1 MTGKRQ
7 AANPPRLTR
16 RQLFANGA
24 RGAGVVALSGSL
36 AAVLAACGSGGRGN
50 GGTTNSASA
59 TFSSGLTAAEIQG
72 ATGTVKVLG
81 WQWYQVPEENPPGVK
96 AKWGYLAANEDTITK
111 TQQPGSYDI
120 VTIFQGEID
129 QLLAV
134 DRIVPIDVSLIPN
147 FSGLDPMFQ
156 DAQVVRRNGLVYGVP
171 FQWGYAYQVYDA
183 RQMSAPTS
191 YADLTSP
198 SLEGKVGVPDDPYAV
213 ITSFAALIGIPK
225 PNQMTPDE
233 FARVQ
238 DAMTKFKPQLRTI
251 YTYGEAPQL
260 LGREDIAIA
269 FPEFGPTVI
278 AARQAGAD
286 AKMNLLSAWSYV
298 DCLMIIKSTT
308 SLPVDY
314 RWINTAIGDPAQL
327 ALAKSSGAFPV
338 VDAAVAG
345 LPKPLQYSN
354 PSQVLDQAP
363 LLPGPP
369 VDTSEGY
376 VPFQQWLAFWNAY
389 KS

>member
-1 MTGKRQ
+1 MTKRSEEDCSSQ
-7 AANPPRLTR
+7 VTR
-16 RQLFANGA
+16 RDLFKYGA
-24 RGAGVVALSGSL
+24 RGAGAVVLVGPMASL
-36 AAVLAACGSGGRGN
+36 LAACSNDGDN
-50 GGTTNSASA
+50 GGAANGSASP
-59 TFSSGLTAAEIQG
+59 TFSAGVTAAEIQS

-81 WQWYQVPEENPPGVK
+81 WQWYQVPEEDPPGVT
-96 AKWGYLAANEDTITK
+96 AEWGYLAANEDTITK

-120 VTIFQGEID
+120 VTIFQGQID

-147 FSGLDPMFQ
+147 FSRLDQMFQ
-156 DAQVVRRNGLVYGVP
+156 DTEVIRRNGQVYGVP

-183 RQMSAPTS
+183 RQMSVPTS
-191 YADLTSP
+191 FSDLTSP

-233 FARVQ
+233 FQQVQ
-238 DAMTKFKPQLRTI
+238 DAMDEFKPQLRTI

-260 LGREDIAIA
+260 LGRQDIAIA

-278 AARQAGAD
+278 AAKDAGAD

-298 DCLMIIKSTT
+298 DCLMIIKSTA
-308 SLPVDY
+308 SLAATY
-314 RWINTAIGDPAQL
+314 KWIDTAIADPAQL
-327 ALAKSSGAFPV
+327 ALAKSSGAFPA
-338 VDAAVAG
+338 VDAAVKG
-345 LPKPLQYSN
+345 LPDELQYSN
-354 PSQVLDQAP
+354 PSEVLTQAP

-369 VDTSEGY
+369 VDTSQGY
-376 VPFQQWLAFWNAY
+376 VPFQQWLSFWNVY

>member
-1 MTGKRQ
+1 MTERSNE
-7 AANPPRLTR
+7 AIPSRVTR
-16 RQLFANGA
+16 RELIKYGA
-24 RGAGVVALSGSL
+24 RGAGAVVL
-36 AAVLAACGSGGRGN
+36 AGPLASILAACSSGGN
-50 GGTTNSASA
+50 GGAASGSASA
-59 TFSSGLTAAEIQG
+59 TFSAGVTAAEIQS

-81 WQWYQVPEENPPGVK
+81 WQWYQVPQEDPTGVK

-134 DRIVPIDVSLIPN
+134 DRIVPIDISLIPT
-147 FSGLDPMFQ
+147 FTGLDQMFQ

-191 YADLTSP
+191 YSDLTSP
-198 SLEGKVGVPDDPYAV
+198 SLKGKVGVPDDPYAV

-233 FARVQ
+233 FQKVQ
-238 DAMTKFKPQLRTI
+238 DAMNAFKPQLRTV

-260 LGREDIAIA
+260 LGRQDIAIA

-278 AARQAGAD
+278 AAKDAGAD

-298 DCLMIIKSTT
+298 DCLMIIKSTA
-308 SLPVDY
+308 SLAAAY
-314 RWINTAIGDPAQL
+314 KWINAAIAHPAQL

-338 VDAAVAG
+338 DDTAVKG
-345 LPKPLQYSN
+345 LPAELQYSN
-354 PSQVLDQAP
+354 PSEVLTQAP

-369 VDTSEGY
+369 VDTSQGY
-376 VPFQQWLAFWNAY
+376 VPFQEWLSFWNAY

>member
-1 MTGKRQ
+1 MTDRNEQ
-7 AANPPRLTR
+7 VFPSRVTR
-16 RQLFANGA
+16 RELIKYGA
-24 RGAGVVALSGSL
+24 GAVVLVGPLASLLAACSSGGGSGGATGGSATATAGAGV
-36 AAVLAACGSGGRGN
+36 
-50 GGTTNSASA
+50 
-59 TFSSGLTAAEIQG
+59 TAAEIQS

-81 WQWYQVPEENPPGVK
+81 WQWYQVPQEDPAGVK
-96 AKWGYLAANEDTITK
+96 AEWGYLAANEDTITK

-134 DRIVPIDVSLIPN
+134 DRIAPIDVSLIPS
-147 FSGLDPMFQ
+147 FTGLDQMFQ
-156 DAQVVRRNGLVYGVP
+156 DTDVIRRNGQVYGVP

-183 RQMSAPTS
+183 RQTSAPTS
-191 YADLTSP
+191 YSDLTSS
-198 SLEGKVGVPDDPYAV
+198 SLKGKVGVPDDPYAV

-233 FARVQ
+233 FQTVQ
-238 DAMTKFKPQLRTI
+238 DAMDKFKPQLRTI

-260 LGREDIAIA
+260 LGRQDIAIA

-278 AARQAGAD
+278 AANDAGAD
-286 AKMNLLSAWSYV
+286 AKMNLLNAWSYV

-308 SLPVDY
+308 NLAAAY
-314 RWINTAIGDPAQL
+314 KWINTAIAAPAQL

-338 VDAAVAG
+338 VDAAVKG
-345 LPKPLQYSN
+345 LPKELQYAN
-354 PSQVLDQAP
+354 PSEVLNQAP

-376 VPFQQWLAFWNAY
+376 VPFQQWLSFWNAY

>member
-1 MTGKRQ
+1 MADRIEE
-7 AANPPRLTR
+7 AFPSRVTR
-16 RQLFANGA
+16 RELIKYGA
-24 RGAGVVALSGSL
+24 RGAGAVVL
-36 AAVLAACGSGGRGN
+36 AGPLASILAACSSGGGSGGATSG
-50 GGTTNSASA
+50 SASA
-59 TFSSGLTAAEIQG
+59 TAGAGVTAAEIQS

-81 WQWYQVPEENPPGVK
+81 WQWYQVPEEDPSGVK
-96 AKWGYLAANEDTITK
+96 AEWGYLAANEDTITK

-120 VTIFQGEID
+120 VTIFQGQID

-147 FSGLDPMFQ
+147 FTGLDQMFQ
-156 DAQVVRRNGLVYGVP
+156 DTDVIRRNGQVYGVP

-191 YADLTSP
+191 YGDLSSP
-198 SLEGKVGVPDDPYAV
+198 SLKGKVGVPDDPYAV

-233 FARVQ
+233 FQKVQ
-238 DAMTKFKPQLRTI
+238 DAMDKFKPQLRTI

-260 LGREDIAIA
+260 LGQQDIAIA

-278 AARQAGAD
+278 AANDAGAD
-286 AKMNLLSAWSYV
+286 AKMNLLNAWSYV

-308 SLPVDY
+308 NLAAAY
-314 RWINTAIGDPAQL
+314 KWIDTAIADPAQL
-327 ALAKSSGAFPV
+327 ALAKISGAFPV
-338 VDAAVAG
+338 VDAAVEG
-345 LPKPLQYSN
+345 LPKELQYSN
-354 PSQVLDQAP
+354 PSEVLNQAP

-369 VDTSEGY
+369 VDTSAGY
-376 VPFQQWLAFWNAY
+376 VPFQQWLSFWNAY